1 MKVLSALASC
11 DEQIR
16 DEIILRTKSDGKPS
30 DPLPPSETGDT
41 IPECIMI
48 EEFEANQDEIKR
60 CFTNIRKNMF
70 PVKESRRIQTLC
82 IEKGIDTS
90 VEYALL
96 RNEMPELPED
106 PLPKGMLWYDY
117 LHPMRDRLTGS
128 DFVKTILE
136 PNNLHASHTYDEWR
150 GVQPTDVIAKI
161 PSVQHITDGFF
172 SETNFNTL
180 LETFGQKVRRVR

>member
-1 MKVLSALASC
+1 
-11 DEQIR
+11 
-16 DEIILRTKSDGKPS
+16 
-30 DPLPPSETGDT
+30 
-41 IPECIMI
+41 
-48 EEFEANQDEIKR
+48 
-60 CFTNIRKNMF
+60 MF
-70 PVKESRRIQTLC
+70 PAKESRRIQTLC

-96 RNEMPELPED
+96 RNEIPELPED

-117 LHPMRDRLTGS
+117 LHPIRVRLTVS
-128 DFVKTILE
+128 EFVKTILE
-136 PNNLHASHTYDEWR
+136 PNHLHASHTYDEWR

-172 SETNFNTL
+172 QETNFNIL

>member
-1 MKVLSALASC
+1 M
-11 DEQIR
+11 
-16 DEIILRTKSDGKPS
+16 
-30 DPLPPSETGDT
+30 GDT

-70 PVKESRRIQTLC
+70 PAKESRFIQKLC

-117 LHPMRDRLTGS
+117 LHPMRDRLTED
-128 DFVKTILE
+128 DFVNTILV
-136 PNNLHASHTYDEWR
+136 PNHLRTGHIYDEWR

-172 SETNFNTL
+172 KDTNFNTL